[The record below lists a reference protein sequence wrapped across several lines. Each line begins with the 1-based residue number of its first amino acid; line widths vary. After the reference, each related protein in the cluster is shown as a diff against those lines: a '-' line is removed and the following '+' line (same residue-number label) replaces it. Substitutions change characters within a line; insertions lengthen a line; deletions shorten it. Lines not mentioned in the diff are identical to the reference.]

1 MSQGFLSVPGGGVR
15 GIFLVLVILLCKFK
29 KFELSPGG
37 GGRGGSAH
45 RFVMSLNLV
54 LCLYLHHK

>member
-37 GGRGGSAH
+37 EGGICTQVCNELEFSS
-45 RFVMSLNLV
+45 MLISTS
-54 LCLYLHHK
+54 